1 MLLPNDT
8 NKDIFIG
15 FTTEE
20 QPSYTY
26 KLDMCEK
33 RIQGITDDADAYTQ
47 AVYLILGTE
56 RYQYPIYSYNY
67 GVELADLIG
76 QSTDYAISEIK
87 RRVTEALM
95 QDDRTKE
102 IDNWSFETDA
112 NTVTVSFTVKSIFGD
127 INIRK
132 EVEI

>member
-1 MLLPNDT
+1 
-8 NKDIFIG
+8 
-15 FTTEE
+15 
-20 QPSYTY
+20 
-26 KLDMCEK
+26 MCEK